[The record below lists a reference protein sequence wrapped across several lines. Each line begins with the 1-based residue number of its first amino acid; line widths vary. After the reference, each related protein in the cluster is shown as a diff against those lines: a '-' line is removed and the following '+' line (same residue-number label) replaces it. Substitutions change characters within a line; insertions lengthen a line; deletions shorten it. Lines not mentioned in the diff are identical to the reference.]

1 VGGVEEAGAELGVDG
16 VRVDSLFFFFYT
28 QYITVTSWCLLLVR
42 SARRT
47 DIYINGTQGRRLAGN
62 S

>member
-16 VRVDSLFFFFYT
+16 VRVDSLFFFFLHTIHYRD
-28 QYITVTSWCLLLVR
+28 LLVSSIGTLR
-42 SARRT
+42 PPHG
-47 DIYINGTQGRRLAGN
+47 YINGTQGRRLAGN